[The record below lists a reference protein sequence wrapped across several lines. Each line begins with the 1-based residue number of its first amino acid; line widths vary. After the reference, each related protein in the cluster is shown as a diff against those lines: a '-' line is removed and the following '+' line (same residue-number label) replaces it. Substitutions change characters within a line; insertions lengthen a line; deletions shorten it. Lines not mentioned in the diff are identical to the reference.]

1 MDMYRGCVGLFQYN
15 LFSSL
20 GRSVSLLLCSIDS
33 IHHNLDLLWSCGS
46 LGCCDLI
53 ILWLILL
60 VCCRGKRR
68 SVLLYSLICIL
79 KFSVIHWL
87 ISWPLHLCRCTCICL
102 ILNFDNIHQFCFHNL

>member
-20 GRSVSLLLCSIDS
+20 GRSVSLLLCSIGS

-60 VCCRGKRR
+60 VCCRGKR
-68 SVLLYSLICIL
+68 
-79 KFSVIHWL
+79 
-87 ISWPLHLCRCTCICL
+87 
-102 ILNFDNIHQFCFHNL
+102 